1 MQNVTPSMLKTSIFM
16 TSDDFTRLVT
26 HLFPGVQVDYAL
38 DGISYDYEED
48 SLDTNILHAKLAGYF
63 DVKEITSIHSDDC
76 DCIGVWITYKD

>member
-26 HLFPGVQVDYAL
+26 HLFPSVQVDYAL
-38 DGISYDYEED
+38 DGISYEYEED

>member
-16 TSDDFTRLVT
+16 TSDD
-26 HLFPGVQVDYAL
+26 
-38 DGISYDYEED
+38 
-48 SLDTNILHAKLAGYF
+48 SLDTNILHAKLTGYF